1 MAEKDSHKTP
11 DPQLFFSSQLHLHLV
26 LPPRVPTS
34 AANEMKLVTLLNKAY
49 SGARDAVRLVPR
61 GPGAT
66 DVSGVSLNA
75 SWCPEDSQG

>member
-1 MAEKDSHKTP
+1 MTEKDSNKTNEP
-11 DPQLFFSSQLHLHLV
+11 TTFFSSQLHLHLV
-26 LPPRVPTS
+26 FPPRVSPTS
-34 AANEMKLVTLLNKAY
+34 GDEPRPPY

-61 GPGAT
+61 GPGTT